1 MDTKA
6 ELVKKR
12 DAKVI
17 PHLKQ
22 YAPVWITEE
31 KIIEEEEAIQF
42 NIVFNHNQYG
52 WITRRYRYDGANNV
66 LYHKGQTQVD
76 EADMIAYEAESPY
89 INTTVANIP
98 NAYGG

>member
-1 MDTKA
+1 MDIKA
-6 ELVKKR
+6 ELLKKR

-22 YAPVWITEE
+22 YAPVWIITE
-31 KIIEEEEAIQF
+31 KIIEDEEAVQF
-42 NIVFNHNQYG
+42 NVVFNHNQYG
-52 WITRRYRYDGANNV
+52 WVNRRYRYDGFNNV

-76 EADMIAYEAESPY
+76 EGDVIAYEAELPY
-89 INTTVANIP
+89 INTTVANTP